1 MAISIQN
8 VESVEFQG
16 CRYLITEN
24 EFVDTGAGILRD
36 PIMPLPTL
44 LLGLFGTPA
53 RFFLNSINTYDPATG
68 NTTSNQPAPINA
80 QIYFESQTVA
90 GDQETAQEMTTGTV
104 YVPGEAFG
112 FTTQALL
119 LLKVRA
125 TGDRLRKIETATCTP
140 EPEPGPGPG
149 DDQVNSVAENTALNF
164 TNPDGLTIA
173 DGAEELV
180 QNAFNRAVADWNR
193 LVVVE
198 GEMLDAVHAVDADWA
213 GLEVTELRWSNAGL
227 AGCAQSQADF
237 VPQGDADDIRMIG
250 RRCIIVVNHERLTTA
265 GGAWNEDDFVVVMK
279 HEICHGLGLGR
290 WQFDPSIGG
299 NVPAEDP
306 EWLLDGTAYDL
317 SLAAYQNVTNLTAAV
332 GTPVEN
338 VGAAGTQGVH
348 WERLR
353 RTVDGINYRGLS
365 DELMVGGASPGAR
378 RIISSVT
385 LSYLEEIG
393 YTVIGEPEG
402 VPTLGRK
409 GARYLDDEQ
418 YTCFDY
424 TL

>member
-1 MAISIQN
+1 VI
-8 VESVEFQG
+8 
-16 CRYLITEN
+16 EN
-24 EFVDTGAGILRD
+24 EFVDTGAGILNS
-36 PIMPLPTL
+36 PIMPLPPL

-53 RFFLNSINTYDPATG
+53 RFFLNSVNTYDPATG
-68 NTTSNQPAPINA
+68 NATLTQPAPISTNV
-80 QIYFESQTVA
+80 YFESQLVQ
-90 GDQETAQEMTTGTV
+90 GDQETAQEMASGTI
-104 YVPGEAFG
+104 YVDGRAFG

-125 TGDRLRKIETATCTP
+125 TGDRLRKVETATCTP
-140 EPEPGPGPG
+140 QPDPDPGPG

-164 TNPDGLTIA
+164 TNPDGLDIA

-193 LVVVE
+193 LVVVD
-198 GEMLDAVHAVDADWA
+198 GEMLEAAQAVDADFA
-213 GLEVTELRWSNAGL
+213 GLEVTELRWVDAGL
-227 AGCAQSQADF
+227 AGCGQDQDDF
-237 VPQGDADDIRMIG
+237 IPQGDADDIRMVG
-250 RRCIIVVNHERLTTA
+250 RRCIIVVNHTRLSTA
-265 GGAWNEDDFVVVMK
+265 GGAWNEDDLVVVMK
-279 HEICHGLGLGR
+279 HEICHGLGVGR
-290 WQFDPSIGG
+290 WQFDPPIGG
-299 NVPAEDP
+299 NVNAEDP
-306 EWLLDGTAYDL
+306 DWLLDGTAYDL
-317 SLAAYQNVTNLTAAV
+317 SLAAYQNVTNLSAAV
-332 GTPVEN
+332 GVPLEN

-348 WERLR
+348 WERAR
-353 RTVDGINYRGLS
+353 RTVDGIDYRGLS

-424 TL
+424 QL